1 MFTYENFKNELKR
14 ELQCVFGEA
23 YEVLEERVVKNN
35 GIAMDG
41 LAVIGKGIMGNHAA
55 PIIYVPELYENHK
68 AGCSVEELVNQV
80 EDSLKQTIPIDISIL
95 EKSFWEI
102 CHLVSMVLVNK
113 ELNQEKLKEL
123 VTMDFL
129 DLSVIFKLKL
139 HSFEGMS
146 CTCNITKALLER
158 WKITKET
165 LTSIA
170 WNNLLKEKVV
180 LQDVMS
186 FILKEDRK
194 CFAPEDEL
202 DEDLKLMVLTNEEL
216 TYGAS
221 MLMRTEILD
230 SYANKVGKNLY
241 IFPSSINEIM
251 LLADNG
257 TRDAEELQEMVTF
270 INEYHVD
277 EKEVLSNSI
286 YYYDRRIRKVRKLC

>member
-1 MFTYENFKNELKR
+1 
-14 ELQCVFGEA
+14 
-23 YEVLEERVVKNN
+23 
-35 GIAMDG
+35 
-41 LAVIGKGIMGNHAA
+41 
-55 PIIYVPELYENHK
+55 
-68 AGCSVEELVNQV
+68 VEELVNQV

-102 CHLVSMVLVNK
+102 SHLVSMVLVNK

-123 VTMDFL
+123 VNMDFL

-146 CTCNITKALLER
+146 CTCNITNALLEI

-165 LTSIA
+165 LTAIA

-202 DEDLKLMVLTNEEL
+202 DEELKLMVLTNEEL

-241 IFPSSINEIM
+241 IFPSSINEVMI
-251 LLADNG
+251 LADDG

-286 YYYDRRIRKVRKLC
+286 YYYDRKIRKVRKLC